1 MSSDDDSELS
11 DLAPSSTTPSIDPG
25 DSGSVFK
32 ATLVAKTSVLP
43 LIDRP
48 KRGGQKRNRTQAQLS
63 ISGVLIYPCI

>member
-1 MSSDDDSELS
+1 MSSDNDSELS

-32 ATLVAKTSVLP
+32 ATSVAKTSVLP

-48 KRGGQKRNRTQAQLS
+48 KRGQKRNRTQAQLS
-63 ISGVLIYPCI
+63 ISGVLICPCI